1 VMGAS
6 GSGKSTLLKVLA
18 GQLPPSS
25 GQVFLNGQSLYR
37 HLDHLK
43 RYISYVPQE
52 DAFDEHLTIG
62 ENLQFAAAIR
72 SPHLSRRDRMR
83 RLEGKLLELGL
94 GERRDAVVGS
104 AVKKT
109 LSGGERKR
117 LNIGL
122 DMIGMSDVYLFDE
135 PTSGLSSKDS
145 EHVIEIIRSMA
156 HNKIIIVTIHQPS
169 SKLFQMFHKA
179 ILLDKG
185 GRLVFFGTPSDMLR
199 YFAEAEHQHQFGA
212 ELGAC
217 PSCGTTRPEFIFDVL
232 ETPLRDLSGD
242 IIYEE
247 NNRGQLVAARR
258 YSPEFWRDKYEA
270 FRLIQDVKQ
279 VSLRKEPAAPLPAT
293 PAQRKRAPIRWHD
306 EWTQFRTLLR
316 RSFISKLRN
325 RANLI
330 ITIGVAPVLALLIAT
345 LLRYSDSGEYD
356 FASAYHIP
364 TFLFLGLIVA
374 MFLGLTNSADDI
386 IRDRAVLQRER
397 NLSIRLPYY
406 VISKTFTLGVFA
418 LIQCVLFVLIGNYVL
433 QIRGMFW
440 IDLGIIFMTAMGG
453 VSLGL
458 VISSLVA
465 DPKTAANIVPLVLI
479 PQIIMGGALIKYED
493 MNRNLA
499 LVYSLTHWF
508 KEHPTKDHGKK
519 MDSKLQVPFVCQF
532 IAMRWSYEEL
542 VVAQAKLN
550 PLTRRQE
557 CAQREIDRIVAQHR
571 QDAAESKRLD
581 DLKETLAVLSGLE
594 AKSAGELDRYL
605 RLIDQVLDRK
615 RPFNRSLFKDAVG
628 AITAEQLYV
637 NQKVSDL
644 ISNAEMEQSDYRRG
658 ARPNVFFGAE
668 KRYLGM
674 KVNVFVWNTVVLIGS
689 TLVLLGLLHW
699 ILRRQLEVR
708 RS

>member
-1 VMGAS
+1 M
-6 GSGKSTLLKVLA
+6 
-18 GQLPPSS
+18 
-25 GQVFLNGQSLYR
+25 
-37 HLDHLK
+37 
-43 RYISYVPQE
+43 PQQ

-72 SPHLSRRDRMR
+72 APHLSRRDRVR
-83 RLEGKLLELGL
+83 RLDAKLIELGL
-94 GERRDAVVGS
+94 SERRDAVVGS
-104 AVKKT
+104 PERKT

-145 EHVIEIIRSMA
+145 EHVMEIIRGMA
-156 HNKIIIVTIHQPS
+156 HNKIIVVTIHQPS
-169 SKLFQMFHKA
+169 SKIFQMFHKA

-185 GRLVFFGTPSDMLR
+185 GRLVFFGTPSEMLR

-242 IIYEE
+242 VIYEE
-247 NNRGQLVAARR
+247 NIRGQLVPSRR

-279 VSLRKEPAAPLPAT
+279 VSLRQELVTPLPTA
-293 PAQRKRAPIRWHD
+293 PARKKRLPIRWHD
-306 EWTQFRTLLR
+306 QWTQFRTLLR
-316 RSFISKLRN
+316 RAFISKLRN
-325 RANLI
+325 RANLV
-330 ITIGVAPVLALLIAT
+330 ITICVSPVLALLIAT
-345 LLRYSDSGEYD
+345 ILRYSESGTYD

-397 NLSIRLPYY
+397 NLDVRLSYY
-406 VISKTFTLGVFA
+406 VIAKTLTLGVFA
-418 LIQCVLFVLIGNYVL
+418 LIQCVLFVLIGDYVL
-433 QIRGMFW
+433 GIRGMFW
-440 IDLGIIFMTAMGG
+440 IYLGIMFMTAMSG

-458 VISSLVA
+458 LVSSLVA

-499 LVYSLTHWF
+499 LLYTLSHWF
-508 KEHPTKDHGKK
+508 SEHPSTDKSKK
-519 MDSKLQVPFVCQF
+519 MESKLQVPFVCQF
-532 IAMRWSYEEL
+532 VAMRWSYEEMVL
-542 VVAQAKLN
+542 AQAKLN
-550 PLTRRQE
+550 PLTRRQDRT
-557 CAQREIDRIVAQHR
+557 QREIDRIVAKHL
-571 QDAAESKRLD
+571 QDPAESTRLD

-594 AKSAGELDRYL
+594 ASSVSDLDRYL
-605 RLIDQVLDRK
+605 SLVDQILDRK
-615 RPFNRSLFKDAVG
+615 RPFDRTLFKNAIG
-628 AITAEQLYV
+628 PITAEQIYV

-658 ARPNVFFGAE
+658 NRPNVFFGAE
-668 KRYLGM
+668 KHYFGIKIGAFVFNTAVLVVSSLG
-674 KVNVFVWNTVVLIGS
+674 
-689 TLVLLGLLHW
+689 LLALLHW
-699 ILRRQLEVR
+699 ILRKQLEVR